1 LIRKRF
7 QLSFAQHV
15 NRTDWVQLTVES
27 TAAII
32 DGALLIIAPGTASQL
47 LAVTLGL
54 FGLIYGLSLLL
65 SLISDRT
72 EWGFRAG
79 GGIASMVVGGLL
91 LALPAQL
98 GYITCVILVWLAA
111 TLGIMSGLIRIVLG
125 FGNYDTRRGVLG
137 IVILFASIGL
147 LVLVIVRQPLGPRLI
162 GALLTFGGVAG
173 LVAAQG
179 KRRAP
184 AQVTEVTKPAPH
196 KAVAGRR

>member
-1 LIRKRF
+1 MIRKRF
-7 QLSFAQHV
+7 QVSFAQHV

-27 TAAII
+27 SAAIVGGVMI
-32 DGALLIIAPGTASQL
+32 LLQPGTSSEM
-47 LAVTLGL
+47 LAVILGL

-72 EWGFRAG
+72 EWGFRAA

-91 LALPAQL
+91 LALPVQL

-111 TLGIMSGLIRIVLG
+111 TLGIMGGLIRIVLG

-137 IVILFASIGL
+137 IVLLFASMGL

-162 GALLTFGGVAG
+162 GALLTFGGVTG
-173 LVAAQG
+173 LLAALE

-184 AQVTEVTKPAPH
+184 AQVTATTKPAPQ
-196 KAVAGRR
+196 KAVPGKR